1 MVSSAGHG
9 HEARLAAGG
18 YYSESSNPS
27 RGACPIAGDT
37 LKHRHQVL
45 FLLSFL
51 SAITY
56 LDRVCISV
64 AGPRIQHALGL
75 APAQWGWVG
84 GVFAFSY
91 GLFEIPSGYLGDRIG
106 ARAVLSRIVLWW
118 SGFTA
123 LTGVAWNY
131 VSLLVIR
138 FLFGVGEAGA
148 LPNTCVSLSRW
159 FPPVERA
166 RALGII
172 LMAAEVGTALTPLLV
187 VPIQKYYGW
196 RSSFFALGLI
206 GAVWVV
212 AWRRWYQD
220 HPKNSPRISPAELVE
235 IGPTAGN
242 AEHTLPWREAL
253 RSRNLWAIILAG
265 LSYRYGIY
273 FFQFWL
279 HTYLVNARGY
289 SESALL
295 LTAWLYAAGAA
306 ANVIGGVASD
316 TLVKRLGMKTARRAV
331 PFVGLVTS
339 AVCLTLT
346 MFVTGKWASLALL
359 ALSYCGITF
368 AQATCWAVCLD
379 VGGRFAGAVSAARN
393 TAAQLGATISS
404 VVFGY
409 MAKSTHS
416 YDTAL
421 IPVACMIA
429 VSAAL
434 CLRIDATEQLFSES
448 SPGVQIAHSTPT
460 Q

>member
-1 MVSSAGHG
+1 
-9 HEARLAAGG
+9 
-18 YYSESSNPS
+18 
-27 RGACPIAGDT
+27 
-37 LKHRHQVL
+37 LKRRHQVL
-45 FLLSFL
+45 FLLSLL

-118 SGFTA
+118 SCFTA

-131 VSLLVIR
+131 LSLLVTR

-148 LPNTCVSLSRW
+148 LPNACVSLSRW

-166 RALGII
+166 RAMGIV

-187 VPIQKYYGW
+187 VPIQKYFGW

-206 GAVWVV
+206 GAVWVI

-220 HPKNSPRISPAELVE
+220 HPKNSPRISPTELAE
-235 IGPTAGN
+235 IGPAPGN
-242 AEHTLPWREAL
+242 TEHTLPWRHAL
-253 RSRNLWAIILAG
+253 RSRNLWTIALAG

-289 SESALL
+289 SETALL
-295 LTAWLYAAGAA
+295 LTAWLYAAGAG

-316 TLVKRLGMKTARRAV
+316 ALVKRLGMRAARRAV
-331 PFVGLVTS
+331 PFAGLVIS
-339 AVCLTLT
+339 AVCLSLT
-346 MFVTGKWASLALL
+346 IFVAGKYATLALL

-368 AQATCWAVCLD
+368 AQASCWAVCMD
-379 VGGRFAGAVSAARN
+379 VGAHFAGAVSAVRN

-409 MAKSTHS
+409 MAKSAGS

-429 VSAAL
+429 VSAVL
-434 CLRIDATEQLFSES
+434 CLRIDATEQLFPE
-448 SPGVQIAHSTPT
+448 PIPRVQIEHSTPT
-460 Q
+460 P

>member
-1 MVSSAGHG
+1 
-9 HEARLAAGG
+9 
-18 YYSESSNPS
+18 
-27 RGACPIAGDT
+27 

-45 FLLSFL
+45 FLLSLL
-51 SAITY
+51 SAISY

-64 AGPRIQHALGL
+64 AGPRIQHAFGL
-75 APAQWGWVG
+75 TPVQWGWVG

-91 GLFEIPSGYLGDRIG
+91 ALFEIPSGYLGDRIG

-123 LTGVAWNY
+123 LTGGTWNY
-131 VSLLVIR
+131 VSLLVTR
-138 FLFGVGEAGA
+138 LLFGVGEAGA
-148 LPNTCVSLSRW
+148 LPNTCVSLCRW
-159 FPPVERA
+159 FPPGERA
-166 RALGII
+166 RALGFI

-196 RSSFFALGLI
+196 RPSFFALGLI
-206 GAVWVV
+206 GAVWVF

-220 HPKNSPRISPAELVE
+220 HPKNSPRISATELAE
-235 IGPTAGN
+235 IGPTVGN
-242 AEHTLPWREAL
+242 TEHTLPWMLAV
-253 RSRNLWAIILAG
+253 RSRNLWAIALAG

-306 ANVIGGVASD
+306 ANVVGGIASD
-316 TLVKRLGMKTARRAV
+316 SLVNRLGMKVARRAV
-331 PFVGLVTS
+331 PFVGLMIS

-346 MFVTGKWASLALL
+346 IFVAGKYAALALL
-359 ALSYCGITF
+359 ALSYCGLTF

-379 VGGRFAGAVSAARN
+379 IGARFAGAVSAARN
-393 TAAQLGATISS
+393 TAAQLGATISA

-409 MAKSTHS
+409 MAKTTGS
-416 YDTAL
+416 YDIAL
-421 IPVACMIA
+421 IPVAFMIA
-429 VSAAL
+429 VSAVL
-434 CLRIDATEQLFSES
+434 CLRIDATEQLFPE
-448 SPGVQIAHSTPT
+448 PAPRDQTPNSIPT
-460 Q
+460 H